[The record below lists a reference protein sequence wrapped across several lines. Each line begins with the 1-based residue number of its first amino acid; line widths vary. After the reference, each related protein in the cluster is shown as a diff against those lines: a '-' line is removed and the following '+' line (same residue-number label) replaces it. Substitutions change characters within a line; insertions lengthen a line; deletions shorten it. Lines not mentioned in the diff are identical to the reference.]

1 MKKTL
6 YENTFLEREKNLL
19 NEMANDVIYDESQC
33 GPQEEPF
40 NQEFKISTKKYK
52 KFCKNKIK

>member
-6 YENTFLEREKNLL
+6 YENAFLEREKNLL

-33 GPQEEPF
+33 
-40 NQEFKISTKKYK
+40 
-52 KFCKNKIK
+52 